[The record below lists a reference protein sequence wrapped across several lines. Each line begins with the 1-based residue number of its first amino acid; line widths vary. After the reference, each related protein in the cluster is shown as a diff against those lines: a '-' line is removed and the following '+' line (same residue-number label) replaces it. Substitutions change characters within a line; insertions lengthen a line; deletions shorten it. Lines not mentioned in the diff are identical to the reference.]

1 MERLSGRSFF
11 ARRMRMGDTGSGYD
25 GGYGCG
31 GYGGCDGSGYGGCDG
46 CDGYGGGTE
55 DEDA

>member
-1 MERLSGRSFF
+1 
-11 ARRMRMGDTGSGYD
+11 MRDTDNGYGSGYD